1 MRDHALMSAP
11 DSTVQP
17 YAAGRLIHDADAHV
31 IETPYWLHP
40 FADPAVR
47 DDLPPLTMSNA
58 PRPDSRAWA
67 RLEAE
72 HDDAAFRAGAEAE
85 LMTRKNWEALGSFRK
100 EDRPAALD
108 ALGFASQLVF
118 TTWSAGELVRAEHR
132 DADLAYALA
141 RAHNRAIVDFC
152 SVDPRLLSVGYVPLC
167 DLERAAAFAGEAIAL
182 GCDALMVASACPPGH
197 GPSHV
202 ALEPVW
208 AQAAE
213 AGVPVVLHVGG
224 GGELLDPS
232 YLANG
237 RPKVPDFHGG
247 DGNFTSVD
255 YMAIPNPPMQTLACW
270 VLDGVLHRHPGLSV
284 GVIEQGA
291 SWLPGFL
298 RNLDSA
304 HEAFRKNEVRLQ
316 ELELPPS
323 EYVRRQVRVTP
334 YPHEDAG
341 WIVREAGPELCLF
354 SSDYP
359 HIEGGRNPL
368 ARFDR
373 SLEARGIS
381 EADRERFYHGNF
393 EDLMGDRLPVTA

>member
-1 MRDHALMSAP
+1 MTATEPAP
-11 DSTVQP
+11 SPP
-17 YAAGRLIHDADAHV
+17 YAGSRHIHDADAHV
-31 IETPYWLHP
+31 IETPYWLLP
-40 FADPAVR
+40 FADPDVR
-47 DDLPPLTMSNA
+47 ERLGPLPMSNA
-58 PRPDSRAWA
+58 PGPDSDAWT
-67 RLEAE
+67 RLDAA
-72 HDDAAFRAGAEAE
+72 HDDAATRAAAANEV
-85 LMTRKNWEALGSFRK
+85 LLHKNWQALGSYRR

-108 ALGFASQLVF
+108 RLGFASQLVF
-118 TTWSAGELVRAEHR
+118 NTWTSAELVRAEQR
-132 DADLAYALA
+132 GDGELLFGLA

-152 SVDPRLLSVGYVPLC
+152 SVDRRLFAVGYVPLG
-167 DLERAAAFAGEAIAL
+167 DLERAVSFAAEAIEL
-182 GCDALMVASACPPGH
+182 GCDALMVASVCPPTH

-213 AGVPVVLHVGG
+213 AGIPVVLHVGG
-224 GGELLDPS
+224 GGQLLDPN
-232 YLANG
+232 YLVNG
-237 RPKVPDFHGG
+237 LPKVPDFHGG

-255 YMAIPNPPMQTLACW
+255 YLAIPTPVMQTLACW
-270 VLDGVLHRHPGLSV
+270 VIDGVLDRHPDLRV

-304 HEAFRKNEVRLQ
+304 HEAFSKNEPRLQ
-316 ELELPPS
+316 RLAMKPS

-341 WIVREAGPELCLF
+341 WIVTQAGPELCLF

-368 ARFDR
+368 GRFDR
-373 SLEARGIS
+373 SLDAHDVPEAARQ
-381 EADRERFYHGNF
+381 RFFWANF
-393 EDLMGDRLPVTA
+393 EDLMGRRLREKLG